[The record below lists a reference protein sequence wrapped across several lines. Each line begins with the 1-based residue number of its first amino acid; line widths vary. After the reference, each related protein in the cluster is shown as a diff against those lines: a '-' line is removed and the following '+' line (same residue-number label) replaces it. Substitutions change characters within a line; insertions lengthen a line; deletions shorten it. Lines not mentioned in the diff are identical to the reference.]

1 MIDRTN
7 SSDGHV
13 RMFRHVKK
21 IHFIGIGGIG
31 MSGIAEVLAN
41 LGFEVSGSDIK
52 KSKNTDRLE
61 VLHGVKIYEGHQAEN
76 VGDAQVVVYSSAVKE
91 DNPEVVIAKENGVPV
106 IPRAEMLAELM
117 VLKPYAVAV
126 SGTHGKTSTT
136 SMVATVLGHAGVDPT
151 TVVGGVVE
159 TLGSN
164 ARLGNSDWFVTEAD
178 ESDRSF
184 LMLYPTIAV
193 VTNIDKEHMESY
205 KGMDDVVQCFTDFV
219 NKVPFFGAA
228 IICLDDPNV
237 QLIIPNIKRR
247 RVTYGL
253 TAQADISAHNI
264 SYNETFGSTF
274 TVWKGHEVLGEI
286 DLPVPGKHNVY
297 NALAATAV
305 SLELDIPFETI
316 SAAFATFKNANRRFQ
331 FKGEAN
337 GIIVIDDYGHHPT
350 EILATLAAAKNGSG
364 GKRTV
369 AVFQPH
375 RYTRTEELM
384 HEFALAFNNADV
396 LYVLDIYA
404 ASESPIEGITAEV
417 LTENIKK
424 FGHKNVSYIGDIDT
438 AADRV
443 IPDLQDGDLVITLGA
458 GTVTRLSDEI
468 LAKLK
473 DQ

>member
-1 MIDRTN
+1 
-7 SSDGHV
+7 
-13 RMFRHVKK
+13 MFRGVKR

-31 MSGIAEVLAN
+31 MSGIAEVLCN
-41 LGFEVSGSDIK
+41 LGFQITGSDKK

-61 VLHGVKIYEGHQAEN
+61 TQFNIKVSEGHAAEN
-76 VGDAQVVVYSSAVKE
+76 VGNAQVVVYSSAVKD
-91 DNPEVVIAKENGVPV
+91 DNPEVVQAKANGVPV

-136 SMVATVLGHAGVDPT
+136 SMVATILGCAGVDPT

-164 ARLGNSDWFVTEAD
+164 ARLGSSDWFVTEAD

-253 TAQADISAHNI
+253 ILFEQKTAYDIR
-264 SYNETFGSTF
+264 YNDSFGSAF
-274 TVWKGHEVLGEI
+274 TVWKGDEVLGEI
-286 DLPVPGKHNVY
+286 SLPVPGKHNVY
-297 NALAATAV
+297 NGLAAT
-305 SLELDIPFETI
+305 
-316 SAAFATFKNANRRFQ
+316 
-331 FKGEAN
+331 
-337 GIIVIDDYGHHPT
+337 
-350 EILATLAAAKNGSG
+350 
-364 GKRTV
+364 
-369 AVFQPH
+369 
-375 RYTRTEELM
+375 
-384 HEFALAFNNADV
+384 
-396 LYVLDIYA
+396 
-404 ASESPIEGITAEV
+404 
-417 LTENIKK
+417 
-424 FGHKNVSYIGDIDT
+424 
-438 AADRV
+438 
-443 IPDLQDGDLVITLGA
+443 
-458 GTVTRLSDEI
+458 
-468 LAKLK
+468 
-473 DQ
+473 

>member
-1 MIDRTN
+1 
-7 SSDGHV
+7 
-13 RMFRHVKK
+13 MFRHVKR

-31 MSGIAEVLAN
+31 MSGIAEVLCN
-41 LGFEVSGSDIK
+41 LGFAVSGSDIK
-52 KSKNTDRLE
+52 KSKNTERLE
-61 VLHGVKIYEGHQAEN
+61 RLFNIRIEEGHAAEN
-76 VGDAQVVVYSSAVKE
+76 VGDAQVVVYSSAVTP
-91 DNPEVVIAKENGVPV
+91 DNPEVIFAKENGVPV

-117 VLKPYAVAV
+117 VLKPYAVAI

-136 SMVATVLGHAGVDPT
+136 SMVATVLGHAGIDPT

-164 ARLGNSDWFVTEAD
+164 SKLGKSEWFVTEAD

-228 IICLDDPNV
+228 VICLDDPNV

-264 SYNETFGSTF
+264 RYNDSFGSSF

-286 DLPVPGKHNVY
+286 DLPVPGQHNVY

-305 SLELDIPFETI
+305 ALELEVPFAKIAE
-316 SAAFATFKNANRRFQ
+316 SFVNFKNANRRFQ
-331 FKGEAN
+331 FKGDVN
-337 GIIVIDDYGHHPT
+337 GITVVDDYGHHPT
-350 EILATLAAAKNGSG
+350 EILATLSAAKNSSSG
-364 GKRTV
+364 RRTV
-369 AVFQPH
+369 VVFQPH
-375 RYTRTEELM
+375 RFSRTQELM
-384 HEFALAFNNADV
+384 DEFALSFNNADV
-396 LYVLDIYA
+396 VYVLDIYA
-404 ASESPIEGITAEV
+404 ASEQPIEGITAEV
-417 LTENIKK
+417 LTENIRKY
-424 FGHKNVSYIGDIDT
+424 GHKNVNYIGDIET
-438 AADRV
+438 AAEKV
-443 IPDLQDGDLVITLGA
+443 AENLLEGDLVITLGA
-458 GTVTRLSDEI
+458 GSVTRLSDEI
-468 LAKLK
+468 LESLRNS
-473 DQ
+473 